1 MEIERKFLVANL
13 PANLDQYPHVDI
25 EQGYLC
31 TSPTLRIRKMGD
43 VYWLTV
49 KEPQP
54 PTTDHRQPT
63 TDYRQ
68 PTTDNRPPI
77 TNREEEFRLTE
88 DKYLLLRAKC
98 DGYMVSKTRYRIP
111 LDGLTAELDIFHGRH
126 EGLRLVEVEFPST
139 EAADSFTAPSWFG
152 EDVSTRPEYRNSFL
166 SQIE

>member
-54 PTTDHRQPT
+54 PTTD
-63 TDYRQ
+63 YRL

-98 DGYMVSKTRYRIP
+98 DGHIVSKTRYRIP

>member
-49 KEPQP
+49 KEPQLTP
-54 PTTDHRQPT
+54 DNCQL
-63 TDYRQ
+63 
-68 PTTDNRPPI
+68 TTDNHPPI

-98 DGYMVSKTRYRIP
+98 DGHMVSKTRYRIP

-152 EDVSTRPEYRNSFL
+152 ADVSTRPEYRNSFL

>member
-54 PTTDHRQPT
+54 PTTD
-63 TDYRQ
+63 YRL

-77 TNREEEFRLTE
+77 TTREEEFRLTE

-98 DGYMVSKTRYRIP
+98 DGHIVSKTRYRIP

>member
-1 MEIERKFLVANL
+1 MPHNTEIERKFLVANL

-43 VYWLTV
+43 AYWLTV

-54 PTTDHRQPT
+54 PT

-98 DGYMVSKTRYRIP
+98 DGYMVSKTRYKIP

-126 EGLRLVEVEFPST
+126 EG
-139 EAADSFTAPSWFG
+139 
-152 EDVSTRPEYRNSFL
+152 
-166 SQIE
+166 